1 MFVCVGVCVYIYVC
15 MYVCVYVST
24 YTLTYRHIYD
34 FFFLKKKIFGSYTFR
49 EIILVKFF
57 ILEHYIHPLPTR
69 VLFENKTKYD
79 YS

>member
-49 EIILVKFF
+49 EII
-57 ILEHYIHPLPTR
+57 I
-69 VLFENKTKYD
+69 
-79 YS
+79 